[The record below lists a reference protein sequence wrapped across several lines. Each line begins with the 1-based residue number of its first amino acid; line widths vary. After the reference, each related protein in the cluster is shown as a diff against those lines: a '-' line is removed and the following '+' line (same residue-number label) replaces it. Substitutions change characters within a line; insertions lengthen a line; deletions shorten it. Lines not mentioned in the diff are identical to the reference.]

1 MRDRNKISAVPNL
14 LAQHLGELEGFDGK
28 DWEKSRERLEEQLG
42 NLRENLGKFL
52 GIFMNL
58 IEIIWIRNYLRI

>member
-28 DWEKSRERLEEQLG
+28 DREKSRERFGEKLG
-42 NLRENLGKFL
+42 ILREILGKIL

-58 IEIIWIRNYLRI
+58 IGIMWVRNYLRT